1 MKKINDTWNKPLIT
15 SFALLVLLFSS
26 VVSMATPPKILGS
39 GEYSTSGSTS
49 YQNAGADEFGGDGS
63 GEEQSIGIKGTL
75 FENETEFG
83 TENAGGKVT
92 VKGEGEGTVTWDE
105 NGGMVE
111 VKVGLEAVVE
121 GAVKGQL
128 GSDNL
133 GLSGE
138 VAGKLEAALKG
149 EGLIG
154 AYVDDKGLTIGAKGQ
169 LGATLGAEISTTAT
183 LTVLGV
189 DTSVKLI
196 ATGQVGASVEGAAI
210 ITIGKDGKIKFA
222 IGGGATLGIGGNVRM
237 EFEVSADKLMEK
249 LGLKDISQLIEWI
262 MKVSQNSQELYKELF
277 GDENSI
283 LVDIDKIKETLEA
296 IGNITDTLAG
306 WLPGVTDPGTGTGT
320 GTGTGGKNQKPV
332 SLQPIKIYKP

>member
-1 MKKINDTWNKPLIT
+1 MKTMKNAWDKPLVT
-15 SFALLVLLFSS
+15 HFALLVLLISS
-26 VVSMATPPKILGS
+26 AVSMATPPKILGS
-39 GEYSTSGSTS
+39 GEYTASGSTS

-75 FENETEFG
+75 FESETAFG
-83 TENAGGKVT
+83 TENAGGKTT

-183 LTVLGV
+183 VTVLGV

-237 EFEVSADKLMEK
+237 EFEVSADKLIAK
-249 LGLKDISQLIEWI
+249 LGLKDVSELIEWI
-262 MKVSQNSQELYKELF
+262 MKVSTNSKELMKELF
-277 GDENSI
+277 GDENNI
-283 LVDIDKIKETLEA
+283 MVDISKIMETLET
-296 IGNITDTLAG
+296 IGKIKDTLAG
-306 WLPGVTDPGTGTGT
+306 WLPGVDDPNAGANTGP
-320 GTGTGGKNQKPV
+320 GTGGKSQQPV
-332 SLQPIKIYKP
+332 TTKPIKISP

>member
-1 MKKINDTWNKPLIT
+1 MKNSNKVSNKPLT
-15 SFALLVLLFSS
+15 AFLAFLVLLFSS
-26 VVSMATPPKILGS
+26 GASLTTSTKDLGG
-39 GEYSTSGSTS
+39 GEYTGSTSTS

-75 FENETEFG
+75 FENETTFG
-83 TENAGGKVT
+83 TETAGGKTT

-111 VKVGLEAVVE
+111 VKVGLEAVIE

-154 AYVDDKGLTIGAKGQ
+154 AYVDDKGLTIGAKGS

-183 LTVLGV
+183 VTVLGI

-237 EFEVSADKLMEK
+237 EFEVSADKLIAK
-249 LGLKDISQLIEWI
+249 LGLKDVSELIEWI
-262 MKVSQNSQELYKELF
+262 MKVSQNSKELMKELF
-277 GDENSI
+277 GDEDNI
-283 LVDIDKIKETLEA
+283 LVDISKIMETLET
-296 IGNITDTLAG
+296 IGKIKDTLAG
-306 WLPGVTDPGTGTGT
+306 WLPGVDDPGA
-320 GTGTGGKNQKPV
+320 GTGTGGAGGSNQKPV
-332 SLQPIKIYKP
+332 STKPIRVAP